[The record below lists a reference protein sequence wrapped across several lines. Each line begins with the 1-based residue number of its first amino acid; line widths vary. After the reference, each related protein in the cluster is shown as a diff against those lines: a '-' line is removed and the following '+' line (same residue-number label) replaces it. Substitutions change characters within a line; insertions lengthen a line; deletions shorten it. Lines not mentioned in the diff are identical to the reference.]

1 MEPNKRRF
9 QRIPFDAQ
17 IRMTLT
23 DKNREPITGLLQ
35 DISLKGALITVSKA
49 STVLTIGQ
57 RGALKIRPE
66 QSDIEFN
73 FTVEVAYALSDKP
86 TYGLNLVGLD
96 LESASYLRRLIEVN
110 LGNDDGLQREFSHL
124 IEAMVAEHTSL

>member
-49 STVLTIGQ
+49 SAVLTIGQ

-66 QSDIEFN
+66 QSDIEFD